1 MQLNFRTRGKD
12 ISPQGKPRVFFCCH
26 PEDFDIY
33 FESVSQEILN
43 LENCAI
49 FYDEQ
54 PNGGGD
60 TAEWQSRLAD
70 MQLFVMPVTSRLLS
84 GNNKGLDDYQIAIKN
99 HIPVLPLMQEDGL
112 DQLFNSVCCNLQYLN
127 KHQKDETAISYQ
139 EKLKTFLDG
148 VLVGDET
155 AKAIREAFRSY
166 IFLSYRKKDRVHAQR
181 LMRLIHKCDLCQDV
195 AIWSDEY
202 LVPGEDFNNAIGDAL
217 NKSQLFLLSV
227 TPNLV
232 CESNYVQ
239 AVEYPM
245 ALKSGKG
252 ILPVEMCATDRGM
265 LASQYANLPTVIS
278 ESDEVKLVGELA
290 KFFPRDDDPKDD
302 VPRYHLLALA
312 YLDGIDVEVDH
323 QRALEMLK
331 YCASRGYFSSFETI
345 VDMYKHGKGVERD
358 INQAIKWQERYVYVI
373 KDILPQGLRDTKIDY
388 YSQLTNLGDM
398 YKSLLDYDKSIQVY
412 TTLKEFCEWWLG
424 CAEQRDFA
432 FVKSMLSYAC
442 NFLGEVY
449 WSKYEFDKAQE
460 CYHLS
465 LKTSEE
471 LAEIDPSIDTCY
483 NLSTCYRNL
492 GRCYESQGKYEQAL
506 TYHNDRLRV
515 LNTIAELDPDNRA
528 YCDDSLMCC
537 YTDLY
542 DIYEQT
548 CDIPNA
554 RECIT
559 QALAIAER
567 LDQEQNTD
575 YTKDSLHVV
584 YTRMA
589 GLANVEEDLLEE
601 RNWYL
606 KALDI
611 AIHLADKQADIVDRQ
626 RLARTLFNLS
636 ANSRALGNY
645 DEAEDYILKALYLRE
660 ELVKFAPI
668 PETQHTLVSTYL
680 SVAKLYDNLSDTEKA
695 VEMLRSAE
703 KLLQQ
708 LISSNP
714 ITQFY
719 ELLSNCYY
727 NLGRILIGSNE
738 NKDSE
743 ELYRKGLDILLKLYD
758 DIPNDN
764 YLRDA
769 APFYYGL
776 SSFYVEKD
784 PDQSLEYA
792 LKAFELDLNY
802 AKAHESPENWRQ
814 CIIDLSYLGNFYHLV
829 EENDELAIECYEN
842 ALTISKDLISR
853 VNSPY
858 IFDVHITLLED
869 LSDIYVDME
878 EYDKAIFYCQS
889 RLDAIKQVMQISKS
903 PTHARSFYSTNYQL
917 SQIYIKTIQ
926 VVKAKQCMLDGINM
940 LEANLTEL
948 RKIKLYPDEIL
959 SNSYLTVADICH
971 FADDDNLALQYYDK
985 ALACAMSA
993 VENDSADQEVLTDVW
1008 RRLALFYKENRDYSK
1023 QLEYLLMVVADTL
1036 AIAQKD
1042 DNCTN
1047 LVACGSD
1054 CKDVADCYA
1063 NLDDYE
1069 NAVDY
1074 YNIARGLLT
1083 QGREI
1088 CLKIQ
1093 DDDQMEDHAQLYATS
1108 TKLLAEVEHS
1118 LGAYYHQIGDVEQSV
1133 EHLAPAIEIALD
1145 FATIT
1150 NDAED
1155 WMALAK
1161 YCLTLGQFA
1170 GIQPLEKA
1178 EEVLQT
1184 LLDDNPMDETCI
1196 QMLSEV
1202 RKAKK
1207 MYQ

>member
-1 MQLNFRTRGKD
+1 M
-12 ISPQGKPRVFFCCH
+12 
-26 PEDFDIY
+26 
-33 FESVSQEILN
+33 
-43 LENCAI
+43 
-49 FYDEQ
+49 
-54 PNGGGD
+54 
-60 TAEWQSRLAD
+60 
-70 MQLFVMPVTSRLLS
+70 
-84 GNNKGLDDYQIAIKN
+84 
-99 HIPVLPLMQEDGL
+99 
-112 DQLFNSVCCNLQYLN
+112 
-127 KHQKDETAISYQ
+127 
-139 EKLKTFLDG
+139 
-148 VLVGDET
+148 
-155 AKAIREAFRSY
+155 
-166 IFLSYRKKDRVHAQR
+166 
-181 LMRLIHKCDLCQDV
+181 
-195 AIWSDEY
+195 
-202 LVPGEDFNNAIGDAL
+202 
-217 NKSQLFLLSV
+217 
-227 TPNLV
+227 
-232 CESNYVQ
+232 
-239 AVEYPM
+239 
-245 ALKSGKG
+245 
-252 ILPVEMCATDRGM
+252 
-265 LASQYANLPTVIS
+265 
-278 ESDEVKLVGELA
+278 
-290 KFFPRDDDPKDD
+290 
-302 VPRYHLLALA
+302 
-312 YLDGIDVEVDH
+312 
-323 QRALEMLK
+323 
-331 YCASRGYFSSFETI
+331 
-345 VDMYKHGKGVERD
+345 
-358 INQAIKWQERYVYVI
+358 
-373 KDILPQGLRDTKIDY
+373 
-388 YSQLTNLGDM
+388 
-398 YKSLLDYDKSIQVY
+398 
-412 TTLKEFCEWWLG
+412 
-424 CAEQRDFA
+424 
-432 FVKSMLSYAC
+432 
-442 NFLGEVY
+442 
-449 WSKYEFDKAQE
+449 
-460 CYHLS
+460 
-465 LKTSEE
+465 
-471 LAEIDPSIDTCY
+471 
-483 NLSTCYRNL
+483 
-492 GRCYESQGKYEQAL
+492 
-506 TYHNDRLRV
+506 
-515 LNTIAELDPDNRA
+515 
-528 YCDDSLMCC
+528 
-537 YTDLY
+537 
-542 DIYEQT
+542 
-548 CDIPNA
+548 
-554 RECIT
+554 
-559 QALAIAER
+559 
-567 LDQEQNTD
+567 
-575 YTKDSLHVV
+575 
-584 YTRMA
+584 
-589 GLANVEEDLLEE
+589 
-601 RNWYL
+601 
-606 KALDI
+606 
-611 AIHLADKQADIVDRQ
+611 
-626 RLARTLFNLS
+626 
-636 ANSRALGNY
+636 
-645 DEAEDYILKALYLRE
+645 
-660 ELVKFAPI
+660 
-668 PETQHTLVSTYL
+668 
-680 SVAKLYDNLSDTEKA
+680 
-695 VEMLRSAE
+695 
-703 KLLQQ
+703 
-708 LISSNP
+708 
-714 ITQFY
+714 
-719 ELLSNCYY
+719 
-727 NLGRILIGSNE
+727 
-738 NKDSE
+738 
-743 ELYRKGLDILLKLYD
+743 YRKGLDILLKLYD

-926 VVKAKQCMLDGINM
+926 VVKAKQCMLDGIDM

-1008 RRLALFYKENRDYSK
+1008 RRLALFHQENQDYSK

-1083 QGREI
+1083 QGREL

-1155 WMALAK
+1155 WKSLAK

-1184 LLDDNPMDETCI
+1184 LLEDNPMDETCI

>member
-12 ISPQGKPRVFFCCH
+12 ISPQGKPRVYFCCH
-26 PEDFDIY
+26 PEDLAIY
-33 FESVSQEILN
+33 FDSVSQEILN
-43 LENCAI
+43 FENCAI

-54 PNGGGD
+54 PNGMGD
-60 TAEWQSRLAD
+60 MAEWESRLSD
-70 MQLFVMPVTSRLLS
+70 MQLFVMPVTSKLLS
-84 GNNKGLDDYQIAIKN
+84 GSNKGLDDYQIAIKN

-112 DQLFNSVCCNLQYLN
+112 DQLFNNVCGNLQYLN

-139 EKLKTFLDG
+139 EKLKNFLDG

-155 AKAIREAFRSY
+155 ASKIRGAFRSY
-166 IFLSYRKKDRVHAQR
+166 IFLSYRKKDRIHAQR
-181 LMRLIHKCDLCQDV
+181 LMRLIHKCEFCQDV
-195 AIWSDEY
+195 AIWYDEY

-232 CESNYVQ
+232 CEPNYVQ

-245 ALKSGKG
+245 ALQCGKA
-252 ILPVEMCATDRGM
+252 ILPVEMCPTDKSM
-265 LASQYANLPTVIS
+265 LKNQYANLPKVLT
-278 ESDEVKLVGELA
+278 ESDERVLMQELA
-290 KFFPRDDDPKDD
+290 KFFSREVDPKDD

-331 YCASRGYFSSFETI
+331 YCAGRGYFSSFETI

-358 INQAIKWQERYVYVI
+358 VSQAIKWQERYVYVI
-373 KDILPQGLRDTKIDY
+373 GQILPQGLRDTKIDY
-388 YSQLTNLGDM
+388 YSQLINLGDM
-398 YKSLLDYDKSIQVY
+398 YKSLLDYDKAAQVY
-412 TTLKEFCEWWLG
+412 NTLKEFCEWWFG
-424 CAEQRDFA
+424 CAEPKDFA

-449 WSKYEFDKAQE
+449 SSKYEFDKAQE
-460 CYHLS
+460 CYLLA
-465 LKTSEE
+465 LKYSEE

-492 GRCYESQGKYEQAL
+492 GRCCESQGKYEQSLA
-506 TYHNDRLRV
+506 YHNDRLRV
-515 LNTIAELDPDNRA
+515 LNMIAELDPDNRA
-528 YCDDSLMCC
+528 YCDDSLLCC

-542 DIYEQT
+542 DIYERM

-554 RECIT
+554 REVIL
-559 QALAIAER
+559 QALAIAEKM
-567 LDQEQNTD
+567 DQEENTD

-584 YTRMA
+584 YARMA
-589 GLANVEEDLLEE
+589 SLANFEEDLLEE

-611 AIHLADKQADIVDRQ
+611 AIQLADKQADVADRQ

-636 ANSRALGNY
+636 ANARALGDY

-668 PETQHTLVSTYL
+668 PETQHTLASTYM
-680 SVAKLYDNLSDTEKA
+680 SVAKLYDNLSDQEKA
-695 VEMLRSAE
+695 VEMLHNAE
-703 KLLQQ
+703 KLLLG
-708 LISSNP
+708 LIENNP
-714 ITQFY
+714 TTQFY
-719 ELLSNCYY
+719 ELLSDCYY
-727 NLGRILIGSNE
+727 NLARMMLGL
-738 NKDSE
+738 KDLEKSE
-743 ELYRKGLDILLKLYD
+743 ELYGKGLDVLLKLHE

-764 YLRDA
+764 YLRDM

-776 SSFYVEKD
+776 SSLLVEKD
-784 PDQSLEYA
+784 PEQSLEYA

-814 CIIDLSYLGNFYHLV
+814 CIVDLSYLGNFYHLI

-842 ALTISKDLISR
+842 ALTISKDLVSR
-853 VNSPY
+853 ANSPY

-869 LSDIYVDME
+869 LSDLYVDMQ

-889 RLDAIKQVMQISKS
+889 RLQAIKQVMQISKS
-903 PTHARSFYSTNYQL
+903 PTHARSIYSTNYQL
-917 SQIYIKTIQ
+917 CQIYTKIEQ
-926 VVKAKQCMLDGINM
+926 VDKAKQCMLDGIGV

-948 RKIKLYPDEIL
+948 RKLKLYPDEVL
-959 SNSYLTVADICH
+959 SSSYLTVADICH
-971 FADDDNLALQYYDK
+971 FADDDKLALCYYNK
-985 ALACAMSA
+985 ALACAKSA
-993 VENDSADQEVLTDVW
+993 VKQDDAEQEVLTDVW
-1008 RRLALFYKENRDYSK
+1008 RRFAIFHKDNQEYSK
-1023 QLEYLLMVVADTL
+1023 QLDYLLMVVANTL

-1042 DNCTN
+1042 DNCAN

-1063 NLDDYE
+1063 SLGDYE

-1074 YNIARGLLT
+1074 YNIAKGLLT
-1083 QGREI
+1083 QGREF
-1088 CLKIQ
+1088 CLQIQ

-1108 TKLLAEVEHS
+1108 TRLLADVEHS
-1118 LGAYYHQIGDVEQSV
+1118 LGAYYHQIGDVESAV

-1150 NDAED
+1150 NEWDD
-1155 WMALAK
+1155 WLALAQ

-1170 GIQPLEKA
+1170 GIEPLEKA

-1184 LLDDNPMDETCI
+1184 LLNDNPMDKSCMQI
-1196 QMLSEV
+1196 LRQV
-1202 RKAKK
+1202 RKAMKK
-1207 MYQ
+1207 YQ